1 MTEIY
6 GIVRGEKVKT
16 IFKIIVLV
24 TLLAVLLT
32 IWVPHFI
39 ASPNALA
46 NAETQGSTIGG
57 MEIGNLKGEELKS
70 ALTNRVNEWYAQ
82 NLTVSGGD
90 SSIEVSS
97 STFQF
102 DIESTVNQ
110 YEENYRKPWYAFWKS
125 DTTVHLPL
133 TVFPSE
139 VVKDEIAGI
148 SSWDIDATYSNVE
161 LAASYLKADEVE
173 AVVIDTSGLEIDRI
187 SLSLEAM
194 PEGAMGINE
203 LILALNDT
211 VIDPLMPF
219 SIIEQLG
226 DSINLANREA
236 INFVASNIYNAAV
249 HVNSEI
255 LERHS
260 QNEIPSYLKP
270 GLEAKVDVL
279 ANEDLKFVN
288 LSTQPIVLKLS
299 MDEGKLMTEVYTP
312 AMETEVSVTVAEDEE
327 IQPRTITRYSKDLAI
342 GQTKQVQQGEKGLRV
357 SVYRTVYDE
366 QKLVSND
373 YYPPVDRIIVK
384 SSQQP
389 KPAPTTDSVNN
400 NPADQVDLDGDGFP
414 DGDTGSGDLPNSN
427 DNNNGSQSNG
437 SENTGPNSGNNGSGT
452 NNSTGTGSGTNN
464 SKNNNAENQDNA
476 EENLP
481 PGSYYDKGGNL
492 ITP

>member
-1 MTEIY
+1 M
-6 GIVRGEKVKT
+6 RGEKVKT
-16 IFKIIVLV
+16 IFKTILLV
-24 TLLAVLLT
+24 AALAVLLT
-32 IWVPHFI
+32 IWLPHFI
-39 ASPNALA
+39 ASPSALA
-46 NAETQGSTIGG
+46 NGETQGSTIGG
-57 MEIGNLKGEELKS
+57 MEVGNLKGEELKS
-70 ALTNRVNEWYAQ
+70 ALTNAVNEWYAH
-82 NLTVSGGD
+82 NLTVSGGG

-125 DTTVHLPL
+125 NTTVHLPL
-133 TVFPSE
+133 AVFPSE
-139 VVKDEIAGI
+139 VVKDEIASI
-148 SSWDIDATYSNVE
+148 STWDTDATYSNVE

-173 AVVIDTSGLEIDRI
+173 AVVIDTSLLETDRI

-203 LILALNDT
+203 LVLALNDT
-211 VIDPLMPF
+211 VIDPQMPF
-219 SIIEQLG
+219 SMIEQLG
-226 DSINLANREA
+226 EAINLANRGA
-236 INFVASNIYNAAV
+236 INFVASNVYNAAV

-279 ANEDLKFVN
+279 ADEDLKFVN
-288 LSTQPIVLKLS
+288 ISSQPIVLKLS
-299 MDEGKLMTEVYTP
+299 MDEGKLMTEVYTT
-312 AMETEVSVTVAEDEE
+312 AMETEVSVTVSEDEE
-327 IQPRTITRYSKDLAI
+327 IQPRTITRYSKELAI
-342 GQTKQVQQGEKGLRV
+342 GQMEQVRQGKAGLRV

-366 QKLVSND
+366 QKLVSRD
-373 YYPPVDRIIVK
+373 YYPAVDRIIVK

-389 KPAPTTDSVNN
+389 EPAPSSDNVNN
-400 NPADQVDLDGDGFP
+400 DPAYQVDLDGDGFP
-414 DGDTGSGDLPNSN
+414 DGDMSGENIP
-427 DNNNGSQSNG
+427 NNNGGNNGNG
-437 SENTGPNSGNNGSGT
+437 SQNSGSNSGNKD
-452 NNSTGTGSGTNN
+452 SGTNN
-464 SKNNNAENQDNA
+464 SKNNNAENQDDA

>member
-1 MTEIY
+1 MKI
-6 GIVRGEKVKT
+6 
-16 IFKIIVLV
+16 IFKTIVLV
-24 TLLAVLLT
+24 TLLALS
-32 IWVPHFI
+32 IAIGVPHYI
-39 ASPNALA
+39 ASSGTLA
-46 NAETQGSTIGG
+46 NGEAQGSTIGW
-57 MEIGNLKGEELKS
+57 MEVGNLKGEELKS
-70 ALTNRVNEWYAQ
+70 ALTNAVNDWNAQ
-82 NLTVSGGD
+82 NLTVSGGG

-110 YEENYRKPWYAFWKS
+110 YEENYRKPWYAFWNNN
-125 DTTVHLPL
+125 TTVHLPL

-139 VVKDEIAGI
+139 VVKDEIA
-148 SSWDIDATYSNVE
+148 SVSTWDTDATYSNVE
-161 LAASYLKADEVE
+161 LAASYLMTDEVE
-173 AVVIDTSGLEIDRI
+173 AVVIDTSLLETDRI

-203 LILALNDT
+203 LVLALNDT
-211 VIDPLMPF
+211 VIDPQMSF
-219 SIIEQLG
+219 SMIEQLG
-226 DSINLANREA
+226 EAINLANREA
-236 INFVASNIYNAAV
+236 INFVASNVYNAAV

-270 GLEAKVDVL
+270 GLEAKVEVL

-288 LSTQPIVLKLS
+288 LSSQPIVLKLS
-299 MDEGKLMTEVYTP
+299 MDDGKLMTEVYTP
-312 AMETEVSVTVAEDEE
+312 AKETEVSVTVAEDEK

-342 GQTKQVQQGEKGLRV
+342 GQTKQVQQGKAGLRV
-357 SVYRTVYDE
+357 TVYRTIYDE
-366 QKLVSND
+366 QKLVSDD

-389 KPAPTTDSVNN
+389 EPAPSSDNVNN
-400 NPADQVDLDGDGFP
+400 DSAYQVDLDGDGFP
-414 DGDTGSGDLPNSN
+414 DEDISSENLPNN
-427 DNNNGSQSNG
+427 NEDNNGNQSDDSQ
-437 SENTGPNSGNNGSGT
+437 NSGSNLGNIDSVTGGST
-452 NNSTGTGSGTNN
+452 NNGSGTNN
-464 SKNNNAENQDNA
+464 SKNNNTENQDDE

>member
-1 MTEIY
+1 M
-6 GIVRGEKVKT
+6 RGEKVKT
-16 IFKIIVLV
+16 IFKTIVLV
-24 TLLAVLLT
+24 ALLAVPLS

-39 ASPNALA
+39 ASSDTVA
-46 NAETQGSTIGG
+46 NDEAKSSTIGG
-57 MEIGNLKGEELKS
+57 MEVGNLEGEDLKS
-70 ALTNRVNEWYAQ
+70 ALTKNVNDWYAQ
-82 NLTVSGGD
+82 NLTVSGGG
-90 SSIEVSS
+90 SSIEISS

-110 YEENYRKPWYAFWKS
+110 YEENYRKPWYAFWES
-125 DTTVHLPL
+125 ETTVHLPL

-139 VVKDEIAGI
+139 VVKDEIA
-148 SSWDIDATYSNVE
+148 SVSTWDTDATYSNAE

-173 AVVIDTSGLEIDRI
+173 AVVIDTSLLEIDRI

-203 LILALNDT
+203 LVLALNDT
-211 VIDPLMPF
+211 VIDPQMSF

-226 DSINLANREA
+226 DAINLANREA
-236 INFVASNIYNAAV
+236 INFVASNVYNAAV

-255 LERHS
+255 LERYS

-288 LSTQPIVLKLS
+288 LSSQPIVLKLS

-312 AMETEVSVTVAEDEE
+312 AKETEVSVTVTEDEE
-327 IQPRTITRYSKDLAI
+327 IQPRTITRYSKELAI
-342 GQTKQVQQGEKGLRV
+342 GQTKQVQQGKAGLRV

-366 QKLVSND
+366 QELVSHD
-373 YYPPVDRIIVK
+373 YYPPVDRIILK

-389 KPAPTTDSVNN
+389 EPAPTTDNVNN
-400 NPADQVDLDGDGFP
+400 DPTDQVDLDGDGFP
-414 DGDTGSGDLPNSN
+414 DGDMNGGDLPNNN
-427 DNNNGSQSNG
+427 DGNNGSQNNG
-437 SENTGPNSGNNGSGT
+437 SENTGSNSGNNGSGT
-452 NNSTGTGSGTNN
+452 NNSKN
-464 SKNNNAENQDNA
+464 SNTENQDDE

>member
-6 GIVRGEKVKT
+6 GIVRGEKVKS
-16 IFKIIVLV
+16 IFKTIVLV
-24 TLLAVLLT
+24 ALLAVPLT

-39 ASPNALA
+39 ASSGTVA
-46 NAETQGSTIGG
+46 NGETQGSTIGG
-57 MEIGNLKGEELKS
+57 MEVGNLKGEDLKS
-70 ALTNRVNEWYAQ
+70 ALTNKVNDWYAQ

-90 SSIEVSS
+90 SSIQVSS

-110 YEENYRKPWYAFWKS
+110 FEENYRKPWYAFWKS
-125 DTTVHLPL
+125 ETTVHLPL
-133 TVFPSE
+133 AVFPSE
-139 VVKDEIAGI
+139 AVKEEIA
-148 SSWDIDATYSNVE
+148 SVSTWNTDATYSNVE
-161 LAASYLKADEVE
+161 LAASYLQADEVE
-173 AVVIDTSGLEIDRI
+173 AVVIDTSLLETDRI

-203 LILALNDT
+203 LVLALNDT
-211 VIDPLMPF
+211 VIDPQMSF

-226 DSINLANREA
+226 EAINLANREA

-260 QNEIPSYLKP
+260 QNEILSYLKP

-288 LSTQPIVLKLS
+288 LSSQPIVLKLS
-299 MDEGKLMTEVYTP
+299 MNEGKLMTEVYTP
-312 AMETEVSVTVAEDEE
+312 VKETEVSVTVTEDEE
-327 IQPRTITRYSKDLAI
+327 IQPRTITRYSKELAI
-342 GQTKQVQQGEKGLRV
+342 GQTKQVQQGEPGLRV
-357 SVYRTVYDE
+357 SVYRTVDDE

-384 SSQQP
+384 SSLQP
-389 KPAPTTDSVNN
+389 EPAPTTDNVNN
-400 NPADQVDLDGDGFP
+400 DSADQIDLDGDGFP
-414 DGDTGSGDLPNSN
+414 DGDMSDGDLPNN
-427 DNNNGSQSNG
+427 DGSQNNDSQ
-437 SENTGPNSGNNGSGT
+437 NSGSNSGT
-452 NNSTGTGSGTNN
+452 DGSTNNGSGTNN
-464 SKNNNAENQDNA
+464 SKNNNTENQDDE

>member
-1 MTEIY
+1 MTEIN

-16 IFKIIVLV
+16 IFKTIVLV

-39 ASPNALA
+39 ASPSALA
-46 NAETQGSTIGG
+46 NGENQGSTIGG
-57 MEIGNLKGEELKS
+57 MEVGNLKGDDLKS
-70 ALTNRVNEWYAQ
+70 ALTNKVNDWYAQ
-82 NLTVSGGD
+82 NLTVSGGG

-125 DTTVHLPL
+125 NTTVHLPL
-133 TVFPSE
+133 AVFQSE
-139 VVKDEIAGI
+139 VVKDEIA
-148 SSWDIDATYSNVE
+148 SVSTWDTDATYSNIE
-161 LAASYLKADEVE
+161 LAASYLKTDEVE
-173 AVVIDTSGLEIDRI
+173 AVVIDTSLLETDRI

-194 PEGAMGINE
+194 PESAMGINE
-203 LILALNDT
+203 LVLALNDT
-211 VIDPLMPF
+211 VIDPQMSF
-219 SIIEQLG
+219 SLIEQLG
-226 DSINLANREA
+226 ETINLANREA
-236 INFVASNIYNAAV
+236 INFVASNVYNAAV
-249 HVNSEI
+249 HVNGEI

-279 ANEDLKFVN
+279 AKEDLKFVN
-288 LSTQPIVLKLS
+288 TSSQPIVLKLS

-312 AMETEVSVTVAEDEE
+312 AKETEVSVTVTEDEE

-342 GQTKQVQQGEKGLRV
+342 GQTEQVQQGEAGLRV
-357 SVYRTVYDE
+357 SVYQTVYDE
-366 QKLVSND
+366 QKLVSRD
-373 YYPPVDRIIVK
+373 YYPAVDRIIVK

-389 KPAPTTDSVNN
+389 EPAPTMDKVNN
-400 NPADQVDLDGDGFP
+400 DPAYQVDLDGDGFP
-414 DGDTGSGDLPNSN
+414 DGDMSGGNLPN
-427 DNNNGSQSNG
+427 NNSSQSNG
-437 SENTGPNSGNNGSGT
+437 SQNSGSNSGNND
-452 NNSTGTGSGTNN
+452 SGTNN
-464 SKNNNAENQDNA
+464 SKNNNAEKQDDA